1 MAILQALLAALLRSA
16 GKLLNT
22 VFGWA
27 TVMVFGKV
35 PADRQIYLSVMG
47 LGSVAWIAAVAGIA
61 FPSLGT
67 FLLSFV
73 TLPDWVDRTWVRLA
87 MLTGAVVVP
96 AVVGGV
102 SLLLRDPADRPQ
114 GWRARGKAVLKGYPF
129 TLGLAVTLI
138 LMTVLAPV
146 VRLHTLARRW
156 TTQHV
161 PIVVD
166 ADDYEEVVREI
177 GRTLD
182 EAGWPTRREP
192 ASWMLRL
199 PTRALT
205 LLAGGYLSNLVAER
219 LATLRGPRLE
229 VILHPADLVIS
240 GREADVVDARAVLAE
255 ELAFSKAHLTWT
267 KEANAIEDRLQKLW
281 TAARGGKL
289 NTEQAGHQLRVLEND
304 LRRLDLSYEEWEILF
319 RAKLLVR
326 VAVGAACA
334 PGEARNGGPGWA
346 EQVALPL
353 ALAAAG
359 VALESPRVR
368 ASLED
373 LVVRL
378 LAKPARRAAQ
388 PITDTRR
395 AA

>member
-22 VFGWA
+22 AFGWA

-35 PADRQIYLSVMG
+35 PADRQIYLSIMG
-47 LGSVAWIAAVAGIA
+47 LGSVAWIATVAGIA
-61 FPSLGT
+61 FPSVGT

-73 TLPDWVDRTWVRLA
+73 PLPDWVDRTWVRLA
-87 MLTGAVVVP
+87 MLAGALVVP

-102 SLLLRDPADRPQ
+102 SLLLRDPSDRPRE
-114 GWRARGKAVLKGYPF
+114 WRARGKAVLKGYPF

-146 VRLHTLARRW
+146 VRLRTLARRW

-161 PIVVD
+161 PILVD
-166 ADDYEEVVREI
+166 ADDYEEVVGEI

-182 EAGWPTRREP
+182 KAGWPTRREP

-219 LATLRGPRLE
+219 LAALRGPKLE

-281 TAARGGKL
+281 TATRAGKL
-289 NTEQAGHQLRVLEND
+289 SAEQAGHRLRALESD
-304 LRRLDLSYEEWEILF
+304 LRRLDLSYDEWEILF
-319 RAKLLVR
+319 RAKLLVQ

-334 PGEARNGGPGWA
+334 PGQTRNGEPGWA
-346 EQVALPL
+346 ERVALPL
-353 ALAAAG
+353 ALATAAA
-359 VALESPRVR
+359 ALESPRVR

-378 LAKPARRAAQ
+378 LAKPARRDAGLDPEARWAA
-388 PITDTRR
+388 
-395 AA
+395 